1 MRLLTFTRY
10 QKNNILYTPI
20 EGVIA
25 ILKIAITL
33 PKTNDK
39 MRLTDEVMILYKR
52 KKEEQ
57 PIQITL
63 SKGSYSINQFN
74 QLFTK
79 NNAINTMQWK
89 PPIIEN
95 YQLKSPDLYTFI
107 ASNLLFE
114 VLGITNIKLSA
125 VKSSLFKGAYQTT
138 LTPTPKNIYFYCN
151 KIDEI
156 ANEINGQ
163 PSKLLYSWDV
173 SESEEDLTYSPK
185 HAVNSNHLIFL
196 QLRKFCHRLEFALL
210 DNQNNEIIPKS
221 FYLQLYNKNDESIR

>member
-33 PKTNDK
+33 PKTKNHK
-39 MRLTDEVMILYKR
+39 TCLTDEVMILYK

-95 YQLKSPDLYTFI
+95 YQLKIPDLYTFI

-114 VLGITNIKLSA
+114 ALGITNTIKLSA
-125 VKSSLFKGAYQTT
+125 VK
-138 LTPTPKNIYFYCN
+138 
-151 KIDEI
+151 
-156 ANEINGQ
+156 
-163 PSKLLYSWDV
+163 
-173 SESEEDLTYSPK
+173 
-185 HAVNSNHLIFL
+185 
-196 QLRKFCHRLEFALL
+196 
-210 DNQNNEIIPKS
+210 
-221 FYLQLYNKNDESIR
+221 